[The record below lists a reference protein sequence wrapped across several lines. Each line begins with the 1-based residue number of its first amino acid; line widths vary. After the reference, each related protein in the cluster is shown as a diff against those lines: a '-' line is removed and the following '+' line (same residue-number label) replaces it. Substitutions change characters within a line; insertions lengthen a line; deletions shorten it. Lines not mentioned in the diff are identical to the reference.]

1 MSDEREAFPLLFRVD
16 EADIEP
22 YGNRDL
28 WPSSGPNRPSNG
40 EKFIIAMSYGFK
52 MNVRMELKK
61 PDPSFQVRGEYFKD
75 DEKALLYSVA
85 VSSEVNLDVVLD
97 GKRVAEIAEAYAH
110 GGLTLLAQKLAEAP
124 RGTLWD
130 DLEAEILELAP
141 VTSDIEEPPT
151 ADRGTF

>member
-1 MSDEREAFPLLFRVD
+1 MSDQREAFPLLFRVD

-28 WPSSGPNRPSNG
+28 WPSSGPNKPSNG

-52 MNVRMELKK
+52 MNVRVELKR

-75 DEKALLYSVA
+75 DEKALLYAIA
-85 VSSEVNLDVVLD
+85 VSSEGSLDVVLD
-97 GKRVAEIAEAYAH
+97 GKKVAEIAEAYGH
-110 GGLTLLAQKLAEAP
+110 GGITLLGQRLADAP

-130 DLEAEILELAP
+130 DLEAEVLEL
-141 VTSDIEEPPT
+141 TPT
-151 ADRGTF
+151 ASDTEESSGSREGS